1 MGLYIAGSCFS
12 KVKRDLSFSVAK
24 SGNLIVEYEVMVDSG
39 WLADLAALR
48 QAQYD
53 LSLPF
58 TITLP
63 EGAEESRRRLVCRK
77 LLRLIPGKRMV
88 CAALWGG
95 QAVVV
100 KFFLDSHKADR
111 YFKRELAGVNAL
123 LAAGI
128 KTPPLLFSGAVFT
141 ESLPL
146 IIFAEIRPASTLLD
160 LWLED
165 AGYDERQ
172 VLLERVCSTIAEHH
186 KAGLLQSDIHWSNF
200 LFSNEDVYTID
211 GDAVTNRAS
220 GGALGRKPSLANL
233 ALFLAEPYPGIDDF
247 LAALWQHY
255 CSCRGWSVAAGEV
268 ESLHSL
274 IAGHRRYKV
283 EKFVAKSQRSCTAFK
298 AAQGNG
304 FYSVY
309 DRAYQGSILD
319 ELLRRPDEM
328 MAAGEML
335 KDGNSA
341 TVVRLKLE
349 DLDLVVKRYNI
360 KDLKHACKRG
370 LRPSRAAVSWK
381 MGQRLSWWQ
390 IATPKPVAML
400 EKRVL
405 GLRST
410 AYFIS
415 EYVDGRLA
423 YDCLRRPGILAAELT
438 DWSEQFATMLR
449 RLKGLGL
456 THGDFKATNF
466 LCGRDAKLYLIDL
479 DAMRHWPKPGS
490 AFKRAVKRDYKRL
503 LANWQ
508 DMPEIERSFQ
518 NIIKNLQSDNF

>member
-1 MGLYIAGSCFS
+1 
-12 KVKRDLSFSVAK
+12 LSFSVAK
-24 SGNLIVEYEVMVDSG
+24 SGDLIVEYRIMVDFG

-53 LSLPF
+53 LQMPF

-63 EGAEESRRRLVCRK
+63 EGAEKSRQRLVCRK

-88 CAALWGG
+88 CAAFWGG
-95 QAVVV
+95 QEVVV
-100 KFFLDSHKADR
+100 KIFLDPHKADR
-111 YFKRELAGVNAL
+111 HFKRELAGVNAL
-123 LAAGI
+123 IAAAI
-128 KTPPLLFSGAVFT
+128 KTPPLLFSGAVLA

-146 IIFAEIRPASTLLD
+146 VIFAEIRPAATLVD

-165 AGYDERQ
+165 AGYDERLG
-172 VLLERVCSTIAEHH
+172 LLERVCATIAEHH
-186 KAGLLQSDIHWSNF
+186 KAGLRQSDIHWSNF
-200 LFSNEDVYTID
+200 LFSNEDLYTID
-211 GDAVTNRAS
+211 GDAVANKSS
-220 GGALGRKPSLANL
+220 GGELRRESSVANL

-247 LAALWQHY
+247 LAVLWQHY
-255 CSCRGWSVAAGEV
+255 CTCRGWSVAPGEV
-268 ESLHSL
+268 ENLRSL
-274 IAGHRRYKV
+274 IAGHRLYKV
-283 EKFVAKSQRSCTAFK
+283 EKFIAKSQRSCTAFK
-298 AAQGNG
+298 ASQENG

-309 DRAYQGSILD
+309 DRSYQSPALD
-319 ELLRRPDEM
+319 DLLQRPDEI

-341 TVVRLKLE
+341 TVVRLKLAG
-349 DLDLVVKRYNI
+349 LDLVVKRYNI
-360 KDLKHACKRG
+360 KNLKHACKRG

-390 IATPKPVAML
+390 ITTPKPVAML
-400 EKRVL
+400 EKRVV

-415 EYVDGRLA
+415 EYVAGSLA
-423 YDCLRRPGILAAELT
+423 YDCLRRPELSAPELEN
-438 DWSEQFATMLR
+438 WLEQFATLLR
-449 RLKGLGL
+449 RLRDLGYDY
-456 THGDFKATNF
+456 GDFKATNF
-466 LCGRDAKLYLIDL
+466 LCGSDAKLYLIDL
-479 DAMRHWPKPGS
+479 DAMRNWPKPGS

-518 NIIKNLQSDNF
+518 DIIKNL

>member
-1 MGLYIAGSCFS
+1 
-12 KVKRDLSFSVAK
+12 
-24 SGNLIVEYEVMVDSG
+24 MVNSG

-48 QAQYD
+48 QAQFD
-53 LSLPF
+53 LLLPF

-63 EGAEESRRRLVCRK
+63 EGTEKSRQQLVCRK

-88 CAALWGG
+88 CAAAWGD
-95 QAVVV
+95 QDVVI
-100 KFFLDSHKADR
+100 KLFLDPRKADR
-111 YFKRELAGVNAL
+111 HFKRELAGVNAL

-128 KTPPLLFSGAVFT
+128 KTPPLLFSGSIFAG
-141 ESLPL
+141 SLPL
-146 IIFAEIRPASTLLD
+146 IIFAEIIPAATLVD
-160 LWLED
+160 LWLK
-165 AGYDERQ
+165 AVGYDERQ
-172 VLLERVCSTIAEHH
+172 ELLERVCVTIAEHH
-186 KAGLLQSDIHWSNF
+186 AAGLLQRDIHWSNF
-200 LFSNEDVYTID
+200 LFRNGDVYTID
-211 GDAVTNRAS
+211 GDAVTNKSAA
-220 GGALGRKPSLANL
+220 GELGREPSLANL
-233 ALFLAEPYPGIDDF
+233 ALFLAEPHPGIDDF
-247 LAALWQHY
+247 LAVLWQHY

-268 ESLHSL
+268 ENLRFL

-298 AAQGNG
+298 ASQENG

-309 DRAYQGSILD
+309 DRSYQSPALN
-319 ELLRRPDEM
+319 ELLHRPDDM

-335 KDGNSA
+335 KAGNSA
-341 TVVRLKLE
+341 TVVRLQVA

-415 EYVDGRLA
+415 EFVDGSLA
-423 YDCLRRPGILAAELT
+423 DDCLRRPGISAAELA
-438 DWSEQFATMLR
+438 DWSEQFAALLR
-449 RLKGLGL
+449 RLRDLGL

-466 LCGRDAKLYLIDL
+466 LCGSDAKLYLIDL
-479 DAMRHWPKPGS
+479 DAMRYWPKPGS
-490 AFKRAVKRDYKRL
+490 AFERAVKRDYKRL

-508 DMPEIERSFQ
+508 DLPEIERSFQ
-518 NIIKNLQSDNF
+518 NIIENL

>member
-1 MGLYIAGSCFS
+1 
-12 KVKRDLSFSVAK
+12 
-24 SGNLIVEYEVMVDSG
+24 MVDSG
-39 WLADLAALR
+39 WLADAAALR
-48 QAQYD
+48 QAQFD
-53 LSLPF
+53 LPLPF
-58 TITLP
+58 TITFP
-63 EGAEESRRRLVCRK
+63 ESVENGQQRLVCQK

-88 CAALWGG
+88 CAALWGM
-95 QAVVV
+95 QEVVV
-100 KFFLDSHKADR
+100 KLFLDPRKAER
-111 YFKRELAGVNAL
+111 HFKRELAGVNAL
-123 LAAGI
+123 IAAGI
-128 KTPPLLFSGAVFT
+128 KTPALLFAGPLPA
-141 ESLPL
+141 ESLRL
-146 IIFAEIRPASTLLD
+146 IIFARIRPAATLVD
-160 LWLED
+160 LWQAQTES
-165 AGYDERQ
+165 GERLL
-172 VLLERVCSTIAEHH
+172 LLERACSAIALHH

-200 LFSNEDVYTID
+200 LFCNEDVYTID
-211 GDAVTNRAS
+211 GDAVAKKS
-220 GGALGRKPSLANL
+220 PGVEIGRELSLANL

-298 AAQGNG
+298 ASQENG
-304 FYSVY
+304 FYSVC
-309 DRAYQGSILD
+309 DRAYQSPVLD
-319 ELLRRPDEM
+319 ELLQRPDEM

-335 KDGNSA
+335 KAGNSA
-341 TVVRLKLE
+341 TVVRLKLA

-360 KDLKHACKRG
+360 KNLKHAGKRG
-370 LRPSRAAVSWK
+370 FRPSRAAVSWK
-381 MGQRLSWWQ
+381 MGQRLTWWQ

-415 EYVDGRLA
+415 EFVDGSLA
-423 YDCLRRPGILAAELT
+423 YDCLRRPGISTAELA
-438 DWSEQFATMLR
+438 DWSEQFAILLR
-449 RLKGLGL
+449 RLRDLGL

-466 LCGRDAKLYLIDL
+466 LCGADEKLYLIDL
-479 DAMRHWPKPGS
+479 DAMRFWPKPGL
-490 AFKRAVKRDYKRL
+490 AFKRAVNRDYQRL

-518 NIIKNLQSDNF
+518 NIIENLQSGNF